1 MITERIKISNDGTGM
16 NAALNI
22 TDNFAISLNLT
33 KKESFHLRLLAEEMF
48 NLVRSITGGFE
59 AYFWIEEKN
68 RNCTL
73 NLDAPKIE
81 LNYEKR
87 RSLLSV
93 STQGDNTAK
102 LGIMEKIRNIVEA
115 GLYNINEGFNM
126 QAQYGVGMFSYGA
139 IGINDT
145 AMSDAVFS
153 WSMQKYKSEIENRPE
168 EEEAQD
174 ELEKSIIANIAD
186 DVRVGVRKN
195 SLEIVIIKNF

>member
-59 AYFWIEEKN
+59 AYFCKL
-68 RNCTL
+68 R
-73 NLDAPKIE
+73 LDAPKIE

>member
-1 MITERIKISNDGTGM
+1 
-16 NAALNI
+16 
-22 TDNFAISLNLT
+22 
-33 KKESFHLRLLAEEMF
+33 
-48 NLVRSITGGFE
+48 
-59 AYFWIEEKN
+59 
-68 RNCTL
+68 
-73 NLDAPKIE
+73 
-81 LNYEKR
+81 
-87 RSLLSV
+87 
-93 STQGDNTAK
+93 
-102 LGIMEKIRNIVEA
+102 
-115 GLYNINEGFNM
+115 
-126 QAQYGVGMFSYGA
+126 MFSYGA